1 MLESIIEITLALMIN
16 INGRNSFYLSA

>member
-16 INGRNSFYLSA
+16 INGHNSFYLSA